1 MSSIPLISPR
11 DFDFVTSRLRE
22 FFRDVKGFV
31 ETHAQSG
38 LDILAACEDPFNI
51 ATFDYAGDV
60 WPMTQTGQM
69 RLEQQL
75 LADPSLPGLFCVTTS
90 YRQEPDPKEGRH
102 DLIFPMFEFEAPGD
116 MKQLIELERELLKFL
131 GFGLSDLYPCGFY
144 NGIATRYGICE
155 LTDIHEAYLQK
166 DFGNVFFLCWFP
178 EYTSPFWNMKREG
191 DYAKKIDVII
201 CGMET
206 IGSAE
211 RSTDVEDMRMRFHTI
226 SEGKYA
232 KRLFANFRKD
242 RVLEELERFLALPM
256 RPRFG
261 GGIGMTRMI
270 RALKLVE
277 ILK

>member
-1 MSSIPLISPR
+1 MRHVRLINPR
-11 DFDFVTSRLRE
+11 EYDFAATRLRE
-22 FFRDVKGFV
+22 FFHNKKGFV
-31 ETHAQSG
+31 EAHVQSG

-69 RLEQQL
+69 RLEEL
-75 LADPSLPGLFCVTTS
+75 LLTDSSLPGLFCVTTS
-90 YRQEPDPKEGRH
+90 YRQEPEPKKGRH
-102 DLIFPMFEFEAPGD
+102 DLIFPMFEFETHGD
-116 MKQLIELERELLKFL
+116 MASLMQLECELLEFL
-131 GFGLSDLYPCGFY
+131 GFGPVESYLFGSYKDMAARYK
-144 NGIATRYGICE
+144 TRE
-155 LTDIHEAYLQK
+155 LTDVHEAYLRR
-166 DFGNVFFLCWFP
+166 DFGDAFFLHTFP

-191 DYAKKIDVII
+191 DYAKKIDVIV

-211 RSTDVEDMRMRFHTI
+211 RSCDRKDMWIRFHTI

-242 RVLEELERFLALPM
+242 RVLKELKRFLDLPM
-256 RPRFG
+256 ITRCG

-270 RALKLVE
+270 RALKLAG
-277 ILK
+277 IMP